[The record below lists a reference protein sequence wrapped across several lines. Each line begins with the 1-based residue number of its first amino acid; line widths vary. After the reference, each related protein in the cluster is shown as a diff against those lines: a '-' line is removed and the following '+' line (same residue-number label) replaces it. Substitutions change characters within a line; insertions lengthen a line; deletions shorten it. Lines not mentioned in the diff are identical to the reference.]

1 MPVNLS
7 KPGCY
12 NNETNQI
19 QKRIQ
24 DWVVSMPMN
33 GFLFPA
39 FNDRSTDI
47 HSFLYYSKNPEELHK
62 DFIDQMFGCQVPLSA
77 GSQKETFQALITE
90 TLGDECEYEI
100 VKNIHEKLNEIMEEH
115 KLKEIPEPLTLDK
128 TEVKN
133 LFAESGVRE
142 EKLVELEKNYD
153 MVTGENVSLLAT
165 NIANTRTFEVKTPDV
180 VIKSK
185 PRADGSY

>member
-1 MPVNLS
+1 MLDEFYQRIIDMDDYTGNYLILLVYSAYDVPGKTNDNILMDDASEEVYRFILCSICPVNLS
-7 KPGCY
+7 KPGLSY

-77 GSQKETFQALITE
+77 GSQKETFCINHRDL
-90 TLGDECEYEI
+90 
-100 VKNIHEKLNEIMEEH
+100 
-115 KLKEIPEPLTLDK
+115 
-128 TEVKN
+128 
-133 LFAESGVRE
+133 R
-142 EKLVELEKNYD
+142 
-153 MVTGENVSLLAT
+153 
-165 NIANTRTFEVKTPDV
+165 
-180 VIKSK
+180 
-185 PRADGSY
+185 